1 MKKISENMLTT
12 GEMQALAGPCPSDDP
27 EFIETWDLRWKVW
40 KMLRTSQ
47 HLPQN
52 WIRLQIKT
60 TILGYHP
67 ASYKVVGITHGA
79 LKEFAGPE
87 GDFTPGWKSGRFQ
100 RAHMYPVRL
109 LSKELMCMPTE
120 TTREQL
126 SEWVWQRDIVVLSLK
141 EENHQLEDRDFFLNN
156 TIRFANPGGR
166 LFKDVGS
173 RSAYGLDEK
182 RFLQEIFSGVSTAVI
197 T

>member
-1 MKKISENMLTT
+1 MKKISNNMLSTE
-12 GEMQALAGPCPSDDP
+12 EMRTFAGPCPSDDP
-27 EFIETWDLRWKVW
+27 EFIETWDLRWQVW

-47 HLPQN
+47 NLPKN

-67 ASYKVVGITHGA
+67 ASYKVIGITRRA
-79 LKEFAGPE
+79 LEEFAGPD
-87 GDFTPGWKSGRFQ
+87 GDFSPGWKSGRFQ
-100 RAHMYPVRL
+100 RAHLYPVRL

-141 EENHQLEDRDFFLNN
+141 EENHQLEDRDFFLAN
-156 TIRFANPGGR
+156 TITFSNPGGR
-166 LFKDVGS
+166 LFRDVGS
-173 RSAYGLDEK
+173 RSAYGLEEK
-182 RFLQEIFSGVSTAVI
+182 RFLQTLTANNGENRG
-197 T
+197 